1 MYGGGVRK
9 LHCVFDM
16 DSGGLDQG
24 LVRAFSRENASE
36 PMWFRGVVAF
46 IVGYY
51 SKIFFRSSSGVL
63 IGAML

>member
-1 MYGGGVRK
+1 MGGVGK
-9 LHCVFDM
+9 LHGVFDM
-16 DSGGLDQG
+16 GGGGLDQG
-24 LVRAFSRENASE
+24 LVRAFSGENASE